1 MLLHAVMDVDVSQL
15 IGAGLHEHTL
25 GPDAPPTATATGPA
39 AGTLAPAR
47 STSGIP

>member
-25 GPDAPPTATATGPA
+25 GRDAPPTATATGPA
-39 AGTLAPAR
+39 AETLAPG
-47 STSGIP
+47 TIDLGIP